1 MPMIGYRALIPY
13 RNPYIV
19 KSSARPEQYIT
30 ILLMIIIT
38 YLITLKNSIRSG
50 IEIPVYTPVP
60 VVYRIPEINS
70 G

>member
-1 MPMIGYRALIPY
+1 
-13 RNPYIV
+13 
-19 KSSARPEQYIT
+19 
-30 ILLMIIIT
+30 MIIIT